1 APAVAPAPEAPPA
14 PAARPAPDARLA
26 PAAPPLPPT
35 ASAGWELSRRRGDDV
50 ARLEYRTV
58 ARLKLGGAAW
68 RAGVREG
75 DQVVAVDGRD
85 GRLDSSVIALLY
97 KRPGSRYTLRF
108 RRGGVEREVVAE
120 VEPARGGRPAH
131 Y

>member
-1 APAVAPAPEAPPA
+1 
-14 PAARPAPDARLA
+14 PAARPAPDSRFA

-35 ASAGWELSRRRGDDV
+35 ASAGWELSRRRRDDA
-50 ARLEYRTV
+50 ARLEFRRVT
-58 ARLKLGGAAW
+58 RLRLDGGAW

-75 DQVVAVDGRD
+75 DEVIAVDGRD

-108 RRGGVEREVVAE
+108 RRGGVEREVIAQVDQ
-120 VEPARGGRPAH
+120 ARLGAPRH
-131 Y
+131 F